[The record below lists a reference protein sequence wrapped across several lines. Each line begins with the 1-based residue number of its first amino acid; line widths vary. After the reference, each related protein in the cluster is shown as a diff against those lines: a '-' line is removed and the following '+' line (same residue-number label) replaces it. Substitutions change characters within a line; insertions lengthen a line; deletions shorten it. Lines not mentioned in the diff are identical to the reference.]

1 MQLEKLL
8 INLLFF
14 YSIKLLLWLVNSIE
28 VKKIFLNYFIGT
40 AGSGKSTLTGELKSY
55 IINRD
60 PEVTVITL
68 NLDPGVRILA
78 YAPDIDIRDH
88 IVLEEVMEEYGLGPN
103 GAMILASDLM
113 VNYLDDLKD
122 EIDQFNPDWILVDT
136 AGQLELFAF
145 RETGPLIASA
155 LGFGTIQRAVSF
167 LFDSNF
173 VLRPNGFISTLLLA
187 ASVQFRFRK
196 IPQINILSK
205 VDLLDED
212 QIDMIVN
219 WSQDFKALEEQT
231 SERES
236 GLIRELS
243 MNLSEVFVQMGS
255 TAELIPCTIKEEQGL
270 DLLFGYL
277 QRIFDSDKSK
287 FY

>member
-1 MQLEKLL
+1 M
-8 INLLFF
+8 
-14 YSIKLLLWLVNSIE
+14 
-28 VKKIFLNYFIGT
+28 GT
-40 AGSGKSTLTGELKSY
+40 AGSGKSTLTGELKDY

-60 PEVTVITL
+60 PEVSAITL
-68 NLDPGVRILA
+68 NLDPGVKIIP
-78 YAPDIDIRDH
+78 YAPDIDIRDF
-88 IVLEEVMEEYGLGPN
+88 IVLDEVMEEYGLGPN

-122 EIDQFNPDWILVDT
+122 EIDEFNSDWVLVDT

-145 RETGPLIASA
+145 RETGPLIASS
-155 LGFGTIQRAVSF
+155 LGFGDIQRSVSF

-196 IPQINILSK
+196 IPLINILSK
-205 VDLLDED
+205 VDLLDDD

-219 WSQDFKALEEQT
+219 WSQDFQALEDST
-231 SERES
+231 SEREK

-243 MNLSEVFVQMGS
+243 MDLSEVFIQMGS
-255 TAELIPCTIKEEQGL
+255 TAELISCTNREENGL
-270 DLLFGYL
+270 DLLFGSL
-277 QRIFDSDKSK
+277 QRVFDSDKSR